1 MKGDFSRNVDTSKK
15 VKVEKKVSREW
26 TVYRNVFELEFDT
39 VFQNNVDMNNVHIK
53 TYIWCHAVAKTENNH
68 FLESGKNLNLI
79 ID

>member
-39 VFQNNVDMNNVHIK
+39 VFQNNVDKNNVYIK